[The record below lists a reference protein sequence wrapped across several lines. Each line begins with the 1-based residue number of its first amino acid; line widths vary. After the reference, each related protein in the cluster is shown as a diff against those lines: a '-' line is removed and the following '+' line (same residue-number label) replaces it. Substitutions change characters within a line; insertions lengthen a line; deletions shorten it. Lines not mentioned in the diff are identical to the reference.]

1 MQTVINKKI
10 EKRLK
15 WLDTTNSELIVRVA
29 KYISDHP
36 FDFADNRG
44 ALLGNCNPTFQDIVD
59 AFIESAKRYEDDA
72 YLREYCRNMKAAWLS
87 WDKRNKNAKS
97 PKFHESSYSISIKA
111 RAELE
116 RLAKGRTKRSLS
128 SVIDTLLIDAISI
141 KKLQHELSKVVNSSY
156 DIRLNYDF
164 FSTFFSDEKVR
175 EQANLTTQMLKQ
187 EFNLKEK
194 ELNTENYKLSNKIA
208 TLKDEIT
215 QLKEENLKLK
225 TSEEAARK
233 KLDDYLMNKS

>member
-1 MQTVINKKI
+1 MHTVINKKI

-36 FDFADNRG
+36 FDFADSKTTSSVNENRT
-44 ALLGNCNPTFQDIVD
+44 LGNIVEL
-59 AFIESAKRYEDDA
+59 FIESASRYKDDA

-111 RAELE
+111 RSELE

-141 KKLQHELSKVVNSSY
+141 KKLQKELSKVASSSY
-156 DIRLNYDF
+156 GIRLNYDF

-175 EQANLTTQMLKQ
+175 VQANLTTQTLKQ
-187 EFNLKEK
+187 EFDLKKE
-194 ELNTENYKLSNKIA
+194 ELNTENNKLNNKIA
-208 TLKDEIT
+208 TLKDEIA
-215 QLKEENLKLK
+215 QLKEENSKLK
-225 TSEEAARK
+225 ISEETARK
-233 KLDDYLMNKS
+233 ELDDYLES

>member
-1 MQTVINKKI
+1 MQNVINKKI

-29 KYISDHP
+29 KYITDNP
-36 FDFADNRG
+36 FHFANNKTTSSVR
-44 ALLGNCNPTFQDIVD
+44 LNHSLGEIVELFVKD
-59 AFIESAKRYEDDA
+59 ASQHEDDA

-97 PKFHESSYSISIKA
+97 PKFHESSYSISTKA

-116 RLAKGRTKRSLS
+116 RLANGRTKRSLS

-141 KKLQHELSKVVNSSY
+141 KKLQKELSKVANSSY
-156 DIRLNYDF
+156 GIRLNYDF

-175 EQANLTTQMLKQ
+175 EQAKLTTQTLKQ
-187 EFNLKEK
+187 EFDLKKEELISEK
-194 ELNTENYKLSNKIA
+194 NKLNNKIA
-208 TLKDEIT
+208 SLKDEIAK
-215 QLKEENLKLK
+215 LKEENSKLK
-225 TSEEAARK
+225 ISEETARK
-233 KLDDYLMNKS
+233 ELDDYLES

>member
-1 MQTVINKKI
+1 MQNVINKKI

-29 KYISDHP
+29 KYITDNP
-36 FDFADNRG
+36 FYFANSETTSSVR
-44 ALLGNCNPTFQDIVD
+44 LNHSLGEIVKLFVKN
-59 AFIESAKRYEDDA
+59 ASQHEDDA

-116 RLAKGRTKRSLS
+116 RLANGRTKRSLS

-141 KKLQHELSKVVNSSY
+141 KKLQKELSKVANSSY
-156 DIRLNYDF
+156 GIRLNYDF

-175 EQANLTTQMLKQ
+175 EQANLTTQTLKQ
-187 EFNLKEK
+187 EFDLKKEELITEK
-194 ELNTENYKLSNKIA
+194 NKLNNKIA
-208 TLKDEIT
+208 SLKDEIAK
-215 QLKEENLKLK
+215 LKEENSKLK
-225 TSEEAARK
+225 ISEETARK
-233 KLDDYLMNKS
+233 ELDDYLES